1 MHADVILKWARE
13 HAHGQWMTEKEFD
26 FLFCDFFSKRQLR
39 EIRQILNDNG
49 IVFVKELPAEALETV
64 PASEV
69 SEVSEA
75 TKVEDAA
82 VTAAEA
88 DDDAFDT
95 EDALQQDQDRGDSAE
110 VSEDTRP
117 FDEQTRLAHEWN
129 LPRSNLSNEVL
140 CQMIQEGNRQARQ
153 DLLVNNRNLVLAYVQ
168 RYLRSPWCHLS
179 KEDLEQIGLEGM
191 LKAAERYDPKRAKFS
206 TYATFWIRQAI
217 ERAMMDE
224 GTMIRVPVHMH
235 EFIRKVTRMDSELDR
250 DGVKDKEK
258 RWRKI
263 AASLNKLDKSVTFAH
278 VQRAFAIRDMFL
290 HYASLDMPVGEDGD
304 TSLGDFMADETEP
317 DVDAL
322 LWKEEFRN
330 IMMELL
336 EDLKPREARVLM
348 MRYGLDDGR
357 PKTLEE
363 VGQALGVTRER
374 IRQIESRALRRL
386 QHTVKRSVHYSILK
400 EACHE
405 HPDPHRIENQ
415 EPPKRT

>member
-95 EDALQQDQDRGDSAE
+95 EDALQQDQDWGDSAE
-110 VSEDTRP
+110 VGEDTRP

-179 KEDLEQIGLEGM
+179 KEDLEQIGL
-191 LKAAERYDPKRAKFS
+191 
-206 TYATFWIRQAI
+206 
-217 ERAMMDE
+217 
-224 GTMIRVPVHMH
+224 
-235 EFIRKVTRMDSELDR
+235 
-250 DGVKDKEK
+250 
-258 RWRKI
+258 
-263 AASLNKLDKSVTFAH
+263 
-278 VQRAFAIRDMFL
+278 
-290 HYASLDMPVGEDGD
+290 
-304 TSLGDFMADETEP
+304 
-317 DVDAL
+317 
-322 LWKEEFRN
+322 
-330 IMMELL
+330 
-336 EDLKPREARVLM
+336 
-348 MRYGLDDGR
+348 
-357 PKTLEE
+357 
-363 VGQALGVTRER
+363 
-374 IRQIESRALRRL
+374 
-386 QHTVKRSVHYSILK
+386 
-400 EACHE
+400 
-405 HPDPHRIENQ
+405 
-415 EPPKRT
+415 